1 MLYGIRFDGRDFCEG
16 DEIPKSHRW
25 EDGYETE
32 ELLSGTSSI
41 YVGSDM
47 DEVEEKL
54 ESTLEEYKDLYSFGH
69 AYLVCIED
77 HWGHEWGEDDGEIIL
92 NGPEVVKKLY

>member
-1 MLYGIRFDGRDFCEG
+1 
-16 DEIPKSHRW
+16 
-25 EDGYETE
+25 
-32 ELLSGTSSI
+32 
-41 YVGSDM
+41 M

-54 ESTLEEYKDLYSFGH
+54 ESMLEEYKDLYSFGH

>member
-1 MLYGIRFDGRDFCEG
+1 MLYGIRFDRRDFCEG

-69 AYLVCIED
+69 AYLVFIENS
-77 HWGHEWGEDDGEIIL
+77 WGYEFGEDDGEIVL
-92 NGPEVVKKLY
+92 NGPEVVKRLY